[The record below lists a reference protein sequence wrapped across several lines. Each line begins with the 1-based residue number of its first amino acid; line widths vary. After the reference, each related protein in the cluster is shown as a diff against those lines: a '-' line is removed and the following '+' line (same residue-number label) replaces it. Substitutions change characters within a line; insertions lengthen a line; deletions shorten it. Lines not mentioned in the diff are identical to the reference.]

1 MPMKPYSLNIRRR
14 LVEFDRPAV
23 MGIVNVTDNSF
34 YAPSRVEESAVVDR
48 VGEML
53 AAGATFID
61 LGACSTRPGS
71 LPPEPALE
79 ADRLCGAIAA
89 VRSAFGEEV
98 LVSADTYRAAVA
110 RMAVEVGADIV
121 NDVGGG
127 TLDPDMFATLAAL
140 RVPYVLMHMRG
151 TPDTMQSLTDYTDVA
166 ADVIADLSH
175 KLRALSE
182 AGVAD
187 VIIDPGFGFAKT
199 LQQNYQL
206 LSRLRAFEVLGKP
219 VLVGMSHKSMLRSVA
234 SDTRAATTAAN
245 MAALQGGAAIL
256 RVHEVEDA
264 VAAVN
269 VFNMLTQ
276 EQA

>member
-1 MPMKPYSLNIRRR
+1 MPMKPYSLNIRGR

-48 VGEML
+48 VREML
-53 AAGATFID
+53 ADGATFID
-61 LGACSTRPGS
+61 IGACSTRPGS
-71 LPPEPALE
+71 LPPESALE

-89 VRSAFGEEV
+89 VRSAFGEEM

-127 TLDPDMFATLAAL
+127 TLDPDMFATVAAL

-199 LQQNYQL
+199 LRQNYQL